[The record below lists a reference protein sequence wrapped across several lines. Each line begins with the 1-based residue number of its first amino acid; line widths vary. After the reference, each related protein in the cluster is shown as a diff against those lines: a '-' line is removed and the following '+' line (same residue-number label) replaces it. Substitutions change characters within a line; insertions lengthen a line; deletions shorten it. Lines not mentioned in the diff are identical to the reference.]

1 MKSLKP
7 HHALACVLVL
17 VGTFSGCATES
28 SGERMTDEKITAN
41 VQAMIDQHPDVG
53 PPDSVRVETRDHVV
67 YLSGLV
73 STGLMKRTAEDLA
86 QGSRGVTRVVNDIAV
101 TK

>member
-7 HHALACVLVL
+7 LSALCAAVLWTL
-17 VGTFSGCATES
+17 SGCATET
-28 SGERMTDEKITAN
+28 SGEMMTDEKITAN
-41 VQAMIDQHPDVG
+41 VQAMINQHPDVG

-67 YLSGLV
+67 YLNGYV
-73 STGLMKRTAEDLA
+73 STGLMKSTAEDLA